1 MITLEEKRA
10 KAESLADKARVL
22 GFTQTGFLVR
32 DVYGQEVFAEGK
44 IGELLGNYQTG
55 DLVTID
61 VLLNLGRS
69 KVRVE
74 ATGT

>member
-10 KAESLADKARVL
+10 KAESLADKARAL

-44 IGELLGNYQTG
+44 IGELLGNYRAG

-74 ATGT
+74 ATGA